1 MRNLK
6 ILSSLNDNYKLEE
19 RKFESQRKEMAK
31 AYKRSSTF
39 IEASKN
45 PVNNLINDLLKSE
58 IDLPKQLLK
67 PIINT
72 EISLAELEV
81 ASSSHF
87 DDKEF
92 ELNRFLHL
100 KNDILHRFEN
110 ADYLATTYETAIKE
124 NIFRNDLKYRKF
136 QKAISSYKFH
146 MNLAHNTF
154 VNGKSQ
160 YIITA

>member
-1 MRNLK
+1 MK

-87 DDKEF
+87 DDGEF
-92 ELNRFLHL
+92 ELNRFHHL
-100 KNDILHRFEN
+100 KNDILHRYEKTKT
-110 ADYLATTYETAIKE
+110 DYLATTYETAIKE